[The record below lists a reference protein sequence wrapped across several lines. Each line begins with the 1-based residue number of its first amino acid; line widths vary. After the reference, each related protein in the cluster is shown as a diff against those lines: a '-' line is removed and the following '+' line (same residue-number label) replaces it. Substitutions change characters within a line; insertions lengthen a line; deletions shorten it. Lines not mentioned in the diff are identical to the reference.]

1 MLRQARSNT
10 DRPNRGFI
18 EQLHEAAETNTA
30 WMRRAHQAMFASGSM
45 ARESLDDWTCI
56 ALIGG
61 SDTESFRLRVAQAQL
76 RRDLLPSFWSDVL
89 LVRPREGAFAGGQAT
104 HVPLAQH
111 AQAAFPPRENGVI
124 TRPLADFDDT
134 GAFPNIALIAMPVK
148 SKDIDDRLRAFRR
161 SRSTLDAL
169 EHVLR
174 WLAFVW
180 GVARTGNPLHE
191 NYGIP
196 SACMLETVFS
206 AAGFDLTPGLESRAS
221 CPEAI
226 WSGARYWHDYFLKAI
241 GKRPVGRFDKP
252 HEYHITGTERPE
264 SAAPAPAPAAA
275 AKTPRK
281 RARKRGG

>member
-30 WMRRAHQAMFASGSM
+30 WMRRAHQAMFATGSM
-45 ARESLDDWTCI
+45 ASESLDHWTCI

-76 RRDLLPSFWSDVL
+76 RRDLLPSFWSDVM
-89 LVRPREGAFAGGQAT
+89 LVAPRDGSFAQAQAT

-111 AQAAFPPRENGVI
+111 GDARFPPRENGVV

-134 GAFPNIALIAMPVK
+134 GAFPNVALIAVPVK

-226 WSGARYWHDYFLKAI
+226 WSGARYWHDYFLTAI

-252 HEYHITGTERPE
+252 HGYAITGTERQGAAAPE
-264 SAAPAPAPAAA
+264 SAPAAPP
-275 AKTPRK
+275 TPRK
-281 RARKRGG
+281 RARKRGT

>member
-1 MLRQARSNT
+1 MLRQARST
-10 DRPNRGFI
+10 SDKPNRGFI
-18 EQLHEAAETNTA
+18 EQPHAAGETNTA
-30 WMRRAHQAMFASGSM
+30 WMRRAHEAMFASGS
-45 ARESLDDWTCI
+45 AASESLDDWTSI

-76 RRDLLPSFWSDVL
+76 RRDQLPSLWSGGL
-89 LVRPREGAFAGGQAT
+89 LVTKRAGSFADAQAT
-104 HVPLAQH
+104 HVPLGQH
-111 AQAAFPPRENGVI
+111 GETRFPPRENGVV

-134 GAFPNIALIAMPVK
+134 TAFPNIALIAIPVK
-148 SKDIDDRLRAFRR
+148 SKDIDDRLRAFKR

-226 WSGARYWHDYFLKAI
+226 WSGARYWHDYFVKAI

-252 HEYHITGTERPE
+252 HEYGITGTERPH
-264 SAAPAPAPAAA
+264 AAPPESAPAPAAKA
-275 AKTPRK
+275 PRK
-281 RARKRGG
+281 RTRKRGS